1 MDGRQQQEA
10 TDEERQGRRA
20 AGTAKTESG
29 KDGGRQGR
37 RAKRTKSEEDGGMR
51 GRKAAEAESGGA
63 TGGGNWWRG
72 MAGNGG
78 DGAARI
84 LQTRRPSPAS
94 GPFSGCGSNRRPA
107 KPPSEPTMAPLSERG
122 ARRPT
127 AARILRP
134 TCALQPGSPPPA
146 PAPMRGGNNFF
157 GGSLIYM

>member
-1 MDGRQQQEA
+1 MDGWQAAAGGDRRRA
-10 TDEERQGRRA
+10 TRTASGGDGEDGKRQGRRA
-20 AGTAKTESG
+20 ARTEG
-29 KDGGRQGR
+29 
-37 RAKRTKSEEDGGMR
+37 EEDEERR
-51 GRKAAEAESGGA
+51 GWRDARAESGG
-63 TGGGNWWRG
+63 GGERRGDWWRQLV
-72 MAGNGG
+72 AGNGG